1 MKPVFKVR
9 QDGYYFYKRR
19 KRFSDDLVHEIFH
32 WFLGIFISVILALV
46 LVYFMGVSF
55 IVSGESMS
63 PGLVDG
69 QKVLV
74 NDLIYKFTQP
84 KPGDVIVFLPNGN
97 SNLNYYVKRVVA
109 VPGDRIYVMDGN
121 LYVNDVLSDVVTDK
135 IIDPGL
141 LSNEI
146 TVSQGTYFVMSDDV
160 SDADDSRNANIG
172 PVENR
177 YIEGKVWFAFS
188 KDDSKMHLVD

>member
-1 MKPVFKVR
+1 
-9 QDGYYFYKRR
+9 
-19 KRFSDDLVHEIFH
+19 
-32 WFLGIFISVILALV
+32 
-46 LVYFMGVSF
+46 
-55 IVSGESMS
+55 MS

-74 NDLIYKFTQP
+74 NGLIYKFTQP
-84 KPGDVIVFLPNGN
+84 KPGDIIVFLPNGN
-97 SNLNYYVKRVVA
+97 SNLNYYVKKIVA
-109 VPGDRIYVMDGN
+109 VPGDTIYVSDGA
-121 LYVNDVLSDVVTDK
+121 LYVNGEVSNVVTGK
-135 IIDPGL
+135 IVDQGI

-146 TVSQGTYFVMSDDV
+146 TITQGTYFVMSEDV

>member
-1 MKPVFKVR
+1 MK

-19 KRFSDDLVHEIFH
+19 KRVSDDFVMEIVHWMI
-32 WFLGIFISVILALV
+32 GIIISILLALV

-55 IVSGESMS
+55 IVSGDSMS

-69 QKVLV
+69 QKILV
-74 NDLIYKFTQP
+74 NDLIYKFSQP

-97 SNLNYYVKRVVA
+97 QNLNYYVKRVVA
-109 VPGDRIYVMDGN
+109 VPGDRVYVSEGS
-121 LYVNDVLSDVVTDK
+121 LYVNDVRSEVVTGR
-135 IIDPGL
+135 IVDPGIL
-141 LSNEI
+141 VNEI

-160 SDADDSRNANIG
+160 SDSDDSRNANIG
-172 PVENR
+172 PVENK
-177 YIEGKVWFAFS
+177 YIEGKVWFAFT

>member
-1 MKPVFKVR
+1 MR

-19 KRFSDDLVHEIFH
+19 KRFSDDFVHELFH
-32 WFLGIFISVILALV
+32 WFIGIFISVILALV
-46 LVYFMGVSF
+46 MVYFLGVSF
-55 IVSGESMS
+55 VVSGDSMS

-74 NDLIYKFTQP
+74 NGLIYKFTQP
-84 KPGDVIVFLPNGN
+84 KPGDIIVFLPNGN
-97 SNLNYYVKRVVA
+97 SNLNYYVKKVVA
-109 VPGDRIYVMDGN
+109 VPGDTIYVSDGT
-121 LYVNDVLSDVVTDK
+121 LYVNGEVSNVVTGK
-135 IIDPGL
+135 IVDQGI

-146 TVSQGTYFVMSDDV
+146 TITQGTYFVMSEDV

-188 KDDSKMHLVD
+188 KDYSKMHLVD

>member
-1 MKPVFKVR
+1 MR

-19 KRFSDDLVHEIFH
+19 KRFSDDFVHELFH
-32 WFLGIFISVILALV
+32 WFIGIFISVILALV
-46 LVYFMGVSF
+46 MVYFLGVSF
-55 IVSGESMS
+55 VVSGDSMS

-74 NDLIYKFTQP
+74 NGLIYKFTQP
-84 KPGDVIVFLPNGN
+84 KPGDIIVFLPNGN
-97 SNLNYYVKRVVA
+97 SNLNYYVKKIVA
-109 VPGDRIYVMDGN
+109 VPGDTIYVSDGA
-121 LYVNDVLSDVVTDK
+121 LYVNGEVSNVVTGK
-135 IIDPGL
+135 IVDQGI

-146 TVSQGTYFVMSDDV
+146 TITQGTYFVMSEDV

>member
-1 MKPVFKVR
+1 MR

>member
-1 MKPVFKVR
+1 MR

-19 KRFSDDLVHEIFH
+19 KRFSDDFVHELFH
-32 WFLGIFISVILALV
+32 WFIGIFISVILALV
-46 LVYFMGVSF
+46 MVYFLGVSF
-55 IVSGESMS
+55 VVSGDSMS

-74 NDLIYKFTQP
+74 NGLIYKFTQP
-84 KPGDVIVFLPNGN
+84 KPGDIIVFLPNGN
-97 SNLNYYVKRVVA
+97 SNLNYYVKKVVA
-109 VPGDRIYVMDGN
+109 VPGDTIYVSDGT
-121 LYVNDVLSDVVTDK
+121 LYVNGEVSNVVTGK
-135 IIDPGL
+135 IVDQGI

-146 TVSQGTYFVMSDDV
+146 TITQGTYFVMSEDV

>member
-1 MKPVFKVR
+1 MK

-19 KRFSDDLVHEIFH
+19 KRVSDDFVMEIVHWII
-32 WFLGIFISVILALV
+32 GIIISILLALV

-55 IVSGESMS
+55 IVSGDSMS

-69 QKVLV
+69 QKILV
-74 NDLIYKFTQP
+74 NDLIYKFSQP

-97 SNLNYYVKRVVA
+97 QNLNYYVKRVVA
-109 VPGDRIYVMDGN
+109 VPGDRVYVSEGS
-121 LYVNDVLSDVVTDK
+121 LYVNDVRSEVVTGR
-135 IIDPGL
+135 IVDPGIL
-141 LSNEI
+141 VNEI

-160 SDADDSRNANIG
+160 SDSDDSRNANIG
-172 PVENR
+172 PVENK
-177 YIEGKVWFAFS
+177 YIEGKVWFAFT

>member
-1 MKPVFKVR
+1 MK
-9 QDGYYFYKRR
+9 QDGYYFYKKR
-19 KRFSDDLVHEIFH
+19 KRFSDDLFHEVVHWI
-32 WFLGIFISVILALV
+32 LGVSISLILAIV

-55 IVSGESMS
+55 IVSGDSMA
-63 PGLVDG
+63 PVLADG

-74 NDLIYKFTQP
+74 NGFIYKFTQP

-97 SNLNYYVKRVVA
+97 TNLNYYVKRVVA
-109 VPGDRIYVMDGN
+109 VPGDRVYVADGN
-121 LYVNDVLSDVVTDK
+121 LYVNDVISEVVTGK
-135 IIDPGL
+135 IVDPGIL
-141 LSNEI
+141 TNEI
-146 TVSQGTYFVMSDDV
+146 TISQGTYFVMSDDV
-160 SDADDSRNANIG
+160 SDSDDSRNANIG

>member
-1 MKPVFKVR
+1 
-9 QDGYYFYKRR
+9 
-19 KRFSDDLVHEIFH
+19 
-32 WFLGIFISVILALV
+32 
-46 LVYFMGVSF
+46 
-55 IVSGESMS
+55 MS

-141 LSNEI
+141 LFNEI

>member
-1 MKPVFKVR
+1 MR

-19 KRFSDDLVHEIFH
+19 KRFSDDFVTDIVHWVI
-32 WFLGIFISVILALV
+32 GILISVILALV

-55 IVSGESMS
+55 IVSGDSMS
-63 PGLVDG
+63 PGLADG

-74 NDLIYKFTQP
+74 NSLLYKFSQP

-109 VPGDRIYVMDGN
+109 VPGDRIYVSEGS
-121 LYVNDVLSDVVTDK
+121 LYVNDVKSEIVTGR
-135 IIDPGL
+135 ITDPGIL
-141 LSNEI
+141 ANEI
-146 TVSQGTYFVMSDDV
+146 TVSQGTYFVMSDDL

-172 PVENR
+172 PVENI

-188 KDDSKMHLVD
+188 KDDSGMHLVN